1 MLKRLW
7 GCYTGCAVAVF
18 TIQLLFGLVLL
29 GLVMASGIIKVPGLS
44 DIAFR
49 PPPAPPTAQ
58 PDPQVAPRLQQRLE
72 SALRRG
78 GPFTLEITE
87 GEFNSLLSSLGGKD
101 APVKDPVVRLLAG
114 TGELYGVL
122 TPINTPFQA
131 TFTIVVEGG
140 QPRLKIQSLSLRVM
154 PLPGPFADLISS
166 FANDQLGSITRQIP
180 ASIQKVELQP
190 GKLILS
196 GTPR

>member
-1 MLKRLW
+1 MLRRLW
-7 GCYTGCAVAVF
+7 GCYTGCAVTVF
-18 TIQLLFGLVLL
+18 TIQLLTLL
-29 GLVMASGIIKVPGLS
+29 GLIVVLAGMGLVKVPGLS

-58 PDPQVAPRLQQRLE
+58 PDPQVAQRLQQRLD

-87 GEFNSLLSSLGGKD
+87 GELNSLLSSLGGKD
-101 APVKDPVVRLLAG
+101 APVKDPLVRLLAG
-114 TGELYGVL
+114 KGELYGVL
-122 TPINTPFQA
+122 MPIDTPFQA

-166 FANDQLGSITRQIP
+166 FANDQLGSIMRQMP
-180 ASIQKVELQP
+180 LTIQKVELLP
-190 GKLILS
+190 GKLVLS